1 MYSESSKEAIKV
13 GIAVSLAIITA
24 LWLGWDKPYWAAITV
39 FIVAANESYSHAV
52 KKGQN
57 RILGTILGTGY
68 ATFLLIMFA
77 QDHALFVFFLTM
89 FLALCV
95 FMSSHNR
102 LGYAFTI
109 GFVVCTIISC
119 IGGFDSVTT
128 FNIAVLRFQETLLGV
143 IVYTLVFRFI
153 WPRKTEDLFFSLI
166 RETLSQ
172 LHQCAGFELDPHRHG
187 KADSARRGYHH
198 NLNTRSQWKE
208 NQNEQ
213 HRRLAKL
220 NDILSLPLNG
230 SHRLHEERATWRL
243 IVRAITQ
250 IDFLLD
256 VHHNNP
262 EQSGVQAH
270 IAEGHALL
278 SLSLMSPK
286 STHAKLSAW
295 LMRTETDC
303 PRPDVPSSAF
313 ALPLKQRILRVV
325 KAVSI
330 QLTCFALWVLLPM
343 PGGYIMPMVASI
355 FANVLVTLP
364 DNAIKH
370 ASFGVLAWGA
380 IFLGEYVLIMP
391 ELTQAWQL
399 SVFYF
404 VNSILVWK
412 VGNIPDL
419 AIQKVLGG
427 NLLVV
432 FTMGAL
438 QLTPSYEIV
447 TPLVMITCVLV
458 TLGVSSFYIRLF
470 KVRTEPVFS

>member
-1 MYSESSKEAIKV
+1 MYSESTKEAIKV
-13 GIAVSLAIITA
+13 GIAVSFAIITA

-57 RILGTILGTGY
+57 RILGTMLGTGY

-77 QDHALFVFFLTM
+77 QEHVLFVFFLTM

-109 GFVVCTIISC
+109 GFVVCTVISC

-128 FNIAVLRFQETLLGV
+128 FNIAVLRFQETVLGV

-166 RETLSQ
+166 RDTVSQ
-172 LHQCAGFELDPHRHG
+172 LHQCAGFELDTLRHEKG
-187 KADSARRGYHH
+187 QGLRGGH
-198 NLNTRSQWKE
+198 NLNNRRQWEESQ
-208 NQNEQ
+208 NAL

-230 SHRLHEERATWRL
+230 SHRLHEERATWQL
-243 IVRAITQ
+243 IVQAITH
-250 IDFLLD
+250 IDFLLEL
-256 VHHNNP
+256 HHNT
-262 EQSGVQAH
+262 QASSAVQAH

-286 STHAKLSAW
+286 STRTKLAAW
-295 LMRTETDC
+295 LSKVETHY
-303 PRPDVPSSAF
+303 PLPDLPSSAF
-313 ALPLKQRILRVV
+313 SVPLKQRLISAA

-330 QLTCFALWVLLPM
+330 QLTCFAVWILLPI

-355 FANVLVTLP
+355 FANILVTLP

-370 ASFGVLAWGA
+370 ASFGVLAWGV
-380 IFLGEYVLIMP
+380 IFLAEYVLIMP
-391 ELTQAWQL
+391 ELTETWQL
-399 SVFYF
+399 AGFYF

-412 VGNIPDL
+412 VGSIPDL

-447 TPLVMITCVLV
+447 TPLMMIICVFVALA
-458 TLGVSSFYIRLF
+458 VSSFYIRLF
-470 KVRTEPVFS
+470 QTRIELASS